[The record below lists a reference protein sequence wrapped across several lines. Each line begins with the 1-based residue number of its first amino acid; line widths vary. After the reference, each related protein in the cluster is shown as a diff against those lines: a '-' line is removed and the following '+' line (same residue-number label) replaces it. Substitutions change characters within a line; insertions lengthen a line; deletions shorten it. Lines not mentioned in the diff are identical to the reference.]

1 MLMIAASSNRGRC
14 AGYVILPSV
23 PLVSVGRDRF
33 GRREPARQIVAPARL
48 RSPEA
53 APKKFRKM
61 IRGRATVDAMKNL
74 ALGPFRLDAQNDLL
88 LRGAEPIPLGKRAI
102 LLLRAL
108 IERPGEMVSKDALI
122 EAGWPGLA
130 VEESNLT
137 VQISALRRAL
147 GEAPGGDRWIETMP
161 RRGYRFV
168 GPVAVEASK
177 GAAERRLAAIL
188 AADVAGYSRLMG
200 ADEEGTLT
208 ALRAIGRELLAPKIA
223 EHRGRIVKTTG
234 DGYLVEFASVVDTV
248 RCAIA
253 VQSAMAE
260 RNTDI
265 PSEQRIEFR
274 IGIHQGDIIVED
286 GDIFG
291 DGVNVAARLEGLAEP
306 GSICVSARVQEDTA
320 GKLDLEF
327 EDLGEQSLKNIAR
340 AVRVYRMRSSDPNSP
355 RQPAE
360 KPHSGSM
367 GANAAPML
375 ALHDQP
381 SIAVLPFANMS
392 GDPDQEYFVDGM
404 VEEIITALSQIRWL
418 FVVARNSSFTYK
430 GQHVDIKQVGRELG
444 VRYVLE
450 GSVRKAGSR
459 VRIAGQLID
468 AATSTHLWADR
479 FDGQLQ
485 DVFDMQDQVAS
496 SVAGVIEPAL
506 QAAEVARSAG
516 RSTTDLTAYDLY
528 LRGYAMV
535 MSRSGQTPEA
545 LRLVEQAIAR
555 DPGYG
560 PSLAWGAFCCARL
573 MIDGESKDP
582 QGDRLKGVDF
592 ARRALKVAGDDPA
605 IIANAAEALAYFGED
620 IGTMMTLVDRA
631 LTLNPSFARGWHV
644 SANIRFW
651 GGYPD
656 TAIEHAE
663 RALRLSPRAR
673 VGNTFYRVGVSH
685 FVSRRFDEALPKLLI
700 AIEEDP
706 SFLNPRRFLA
716 ACYAHMGRFDEA
728 RKVVAELRTMTPVV
742 IPDISYLRDPKHRDL
757 VLSGLRLA
765 AGEDAGPSRVDSK

>member
-1 MLMIAASSNRGRC
+1 M
-14 AGYVILPSV
+14 
-23 PLVSVGRDRF
+23 
-33 GRREPARQIVAPARL
+33 
-48 RSPEA
+48 
-53 APKKFRKM
+53 
-61 IRGRATVDAMKNL
+61 TVHVF
-74 ALGPFRLDAQNDLL
+74 GPFRLDTQDGVLL
-88 LRGAEPIPLGKRAI
+88 HGTEPVALGQRATA
-102 LLLRAL
+102 LLQAL
-108 IERPGEMVSKDALI
+108 LERPGALISKDALF
-122 EAGWPGLA
+122 EAAWPGLA
-130 VEESNLT
+130 VDDTNLT
-137 VQISALRRAL
+137 VQIAALRRTL
-147 GEAPGGDRWIETMP
+147 GAVADGERWIQTMP

-168 GPVAVEASK
+168 GPIAVEADK

-200 ADEEGTLT
+200 ADEEGTLA

-223 EHRGRIVKTTG
+223 EHRGRLVKTTG
-234 DGYLVEFASVVDTV
+234 DGYLVEFASVVDAV
-248 RCAIA
+248 KCAIA

-265 PSEQRIEFR
+265 PSDQVIEFR

-291 DGVNVAARLEGLAEP
+291 DGVNVAARLEALAEP
-306 GSICVSARVQEDTA
+306 GSVCVSARVQEDVA
-320 GKLDLEF
+320 GKLNLEF

-340 AVRVYRMRSSDPNSP
+340 PLRVYRVRSSGSP
-355 RQPAE
+355 RQTAG
-360 KPHSGSM
+360 KPLSGLAGPS
-367 GANAAPML
+367 AAPML
-375 ALHDQP
+375 ALSDKP

-418 FVVARNSSFTYK
+418 FVIARNSSFTYK
-430 GQHVDIKQVGRELG
+430 GQQVDIKQVGRELG

-485 DVFDMQDQVAS
+485 DVFEMQDQVAS

-545 LRLVEQAIAR
+545 LRLMERAIAR

-620 IGTMMTLVDRA
+620 IGTMMALVDRA
-631 LTLNPSFARGWHV
+631 LTLNPNFARGWHV
-644 SANIRFW
+644 SANLRFW

-656 TAIEHAE
+656 IAIEHAE

-685 FVSRRFDEALPKLLI
+685 LVSRRFDEAVPKLLI

-716 ACYAHMGRFDEA
+716 ACYAHMGRLDEA
-728 RKVVAELRTMTPVV
+728 RRVVVELRTMTPVV
-742 IPDISYLRDPKHRDL
+742 IPDISYLRDQGHRDL
-757 VLSGLRLA
+757 ILSGLRLA
-765 AGEDAGPSRVDSK
+765 VGEDAGPSSVDSK